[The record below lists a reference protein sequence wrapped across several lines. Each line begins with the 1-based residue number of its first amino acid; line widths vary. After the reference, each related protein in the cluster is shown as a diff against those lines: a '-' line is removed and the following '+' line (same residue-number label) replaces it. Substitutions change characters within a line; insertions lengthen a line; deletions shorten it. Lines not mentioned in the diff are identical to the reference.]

1 VQELVGEAED
11 ISSRRARIIEGTSN
25 LDLFFLY
32 EAWSGCMAL
41 AETNAEL
48 LAQVVVLYTMVKKLL
63 SPSRSHRKRTGI
75 NEKKVVLFTLRRFIG
90 GSLQIYLSIWNQKLD
105 RKLNRIGFVRTM
117 DRFSV
122 QKSKNEFKQN

>member
-11 ISSRRARIIEGTSN
+11 ISSRRARIIEGTGN

-90 GSLQIYLSIWNQKLD
+90 GSLRIYLSIWNQKLD